1 MKTVT
6 STDGTTVACERSEDG
21 PPVVLIGGGLAER
34 STYAELADL
43 LSQDSTVF
51 NHDARGHGVPVG
63 RGLT

>member
-6 STDGTTVACERSEDG
+6 STDGTTIAHERSEER

-43 LSQDSTVF
+43 LPQDFTVF
-51 NHDARGHGVPVG
+51 DYDRRGREVPVG